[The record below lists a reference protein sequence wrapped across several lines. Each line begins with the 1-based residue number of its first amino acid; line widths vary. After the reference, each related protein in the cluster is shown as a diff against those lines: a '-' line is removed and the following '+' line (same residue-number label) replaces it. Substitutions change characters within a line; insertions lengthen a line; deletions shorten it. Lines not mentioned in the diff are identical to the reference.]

1 MMRKVIDSD
10 FFNES
15 HSDGLAGFDGVFT
28 HEIRRRI
35 HTRRCKLGLSYS
47 VLAKFFGLNWS
58 TIRKWENGPTKACA
72 SYYVKKIIRFLK
84 GEFDQQ
90 LLEKK
95 HFMKNRIYKPR
106 MPDIVAQCSERLA
119 NTYIL
124 CRKQPKLRQ
133 KLVENV
139 VQVTNRVLENLADR
153 NLHAVEKIEEDI
165 F

>member
-1 MMRKVIDSD
+1 MMKKVTDNE
-10 FFNES
+10 FFDVS
-15 HSDGLAGFDGVFT
+15 HADRIAGFDGVFT
-28 HEIRRRI
+28 QEIRRAI
-35 HTRRCKLGLSYS
+35 HNKRKKMGLSYS

-58 TIRKWENGPTKACA
+58 TVRKWENGPTKACA

-95 HFMKNRIYKPR
+95 HIMKNRSYKPR
-106 MPDIVAQCSERLA
+106 LPDIVAQCSERLA

-124 CRKQPKLRQ
+124 CRKQPKIRQ

-153 NLHAVEKIEEDI
+153 NLHSVAEIENDM